1 MFAQKPRVWR
11 SRHESKPCA
20 AAYEANR
27 NIMIL
32 VNKLPM
38 HKSIINLLLQN
49 SGASTY
55 GTRKTMY
62 DKLGHI
68 PVKIKAF
75 ISYLGLYI
83 SVFNSKL

>member
-1 MFAQKPRVWR
+1 
-11 SRHESKPCA
+11 
-20 AAYEANR
+20 
-27 NIMIL
+27 
-32 VNKLPM
+32 M

-55 GTRKTMY
+55 GTRKTVY